1 MIANAVPAM
10 AARTAPVGSNMLAM
24 RSKNDGCSTAAA
36 GGCCCPGLCE
46 SAESV
51 GAGGAGAGAG
61 AGVGAA
67 AAGI

>member
-10 AARTAPVGSNMLAM
+10 AARTALVGSTMLVM

-36 GGCCCPGLCE
+36 GGCCPGLCE
-46 SAESV
+46 SVKSN
-51 GAGGAGAGAG
+51 GADGTGAGAGAG
-61 AGVGAA
+61 AGAA